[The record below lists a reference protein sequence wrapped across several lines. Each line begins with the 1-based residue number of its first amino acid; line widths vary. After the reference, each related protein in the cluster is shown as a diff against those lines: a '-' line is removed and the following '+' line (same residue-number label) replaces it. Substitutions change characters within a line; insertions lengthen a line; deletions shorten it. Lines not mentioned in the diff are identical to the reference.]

1 METFQQH
8 NDFIEV
14 MPLWREYYLRPAF
27 RSSDAFYESRH
38 MKPCG
43 KGTAGPDFR
52 RARILVSAP
61 FDASKTRHSDDRG
74 TFTILVNAVGV
85 VTGIPDWDQVT
96 LRRIF
101 DCAWIYGQITRCMKR
116 HRCSLGTW

>member
-74 TFTILVNAVGV
+74 TF
-85 VTGIPDWDQVT
+85 PDWDQVT